1 MHTLRFPIAH
11 RIHLAAS
18 FFGTNDEFAWGPL
31 HLLENPPNAPKRES
45 PMAPNS
51 IMCSIQARVNKD
63 CTSS

>member
-1 MHTLRFPIAH
+1 MHTLRFPTAH

-18 FFGTNDEFAWGPL
+18 FLAQMMNSLGGPL

-63 CTSS
+63 CTCS